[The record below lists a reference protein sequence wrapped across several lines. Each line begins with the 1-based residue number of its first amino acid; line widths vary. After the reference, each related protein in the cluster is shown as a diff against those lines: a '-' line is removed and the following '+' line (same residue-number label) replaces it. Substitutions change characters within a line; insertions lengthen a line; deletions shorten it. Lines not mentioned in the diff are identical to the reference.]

1 MKYLVAAEDTTL
13 EDNVSSH
20 FGKAPYFII
29 YDTDK
34 DSFETITNGEN
45 VDPHLVIRNSAKA
58 GAKKLICG
66 NIGPNAYLIAEKH
79 KVTVYISP
87 AIKVRQAIELASN
100 DQLPIAQ
107 GPTMQHGMHHH
118 DHHDHSHN

>member
-20 FGKAPYFII
+20 FGRAPYFII

-45 VDPHLVIRNSAKA
+45 VDPHLEHIITITRTTEFPRI
-58 GAKKLICG
+58 L
-66 NIGPNAYLIAEKH
+66 NA
-79 KVTVYISP
+79 
-87 AIKVRQAIELASN
+87 ASGF
-100 DQLPIAQ
+100 Q
-107 GPTMQHGMHHH
+107 
-118 DHHDHSHN
+118 